1 MGKPDKAKW
10 TARPAA
16 SAAMRYGLA
25 LVSVAV
31 SSGLAQLLLY
41 FHLPLA
47 FNALALSAI
56 ALTFWYGGMKP
67 GILAAVLA
75 ALVRSYVFD
84 PDINSISRVL
94 YDLIFLVF
102 ALLMTGVTRARGELE
117 ARVAERTGELTR
129 ASEDLKLE
137 IVERKRAEAELRAS
151 EAYLAEAQ
159 RLSHTGSWASTPA
172 MGEIRFFS
180 EECYRVLGFDPHGGL
195 PRYETFFNRIHP
207 DDQAKVMEAL
217 ETDGR
222 EKAEFELDY
231 RIVHPGGEIRDIH
244 AVGHPV
250 PSTSGDF
257 AEFVG
262 TVIDIT
268 ERKRAEAERERL
280 RQALADL
287 AHINRVTTMGE
298 LTASLAHEVNQL
310 IAAAV
315 TNANTCLRWLT
326 RDNPDLEEAR
336 AATSRIVKDATRAAD
351 IISRIRML
359 FQKGTPEWELVD
371 VNEVIREMIV
381 LLRSEAT
388 RYNIS
393 VRADLATDLPK
404 ATGDRVQLQQVLL
417 NLMVNSFEAMK
428 EMDGTRE
435 LAIQSQ
441 RAENDHVLISVRDT
455 GVGLPLQ
462 QADQIFEAFFTT
474 KVQGIGMGLSI
485 SRSIIESHGGRLW
498 AGDNS
503 PRGASFYVSLP
514 TTVEEH
520 ELP

>member
-67 GILAAVLA
+67 GILAAVLS

-195 PRYETFFNRIHP
+195 PRYETFFIASIPMIKPKLWKRSRQP
-207 DDQAKVMEAL
+207 DARK
-217 ETDGR
+217 R
-222 EKAEFELDY
+222 
-231 RIVHPGGEIRDIH
+231 
-244 AVGHPV
+244 
-250 PSTSGDF
+250 SSNS
-257 AEFVG
+257 
-262 TVIDIT
+262 IT
-268 ERKRAEAERERL
+268 ESF
-280 RQALADL
+280 
-287 AHINRVTTMGE
+287 IP
-298 LTASLAHEVNQL
+298 
-310 IAAAV
+310 AA
-315 TNANTCLRWLT
+315 
-326 RDNPDLEEAR
+326 
-336 AATSRIVKDATRAAD
+336 K
-351 IISRIRML
+351 
-359 FQKGTPEWELVD
+359 
-371 VNEVIREMIV
+371 
-381 LLRSEAT
+381 SET
-388 RYNIS
+388 F
-393 VRADLATDLPK
+393 VR
-404 ATGDRVQLQQVLL
+404 
-417 NLMVNSFEAMK
+417 
-428 EMDGTRE
+428 
-435 LAIQSQ
+435 
-441 RAENDHVLISVRDT
+441 
-455 GVGLPLQ
+455 
-462 QADQIFEAFFTT
+462 
-474 KVQGIGMGLSI
+474 
-485 SRSIIESHGGRLW
+485 
-498 AGDNS
+498 
-503 PRGASFYVSLP
+503 
-514 TTVEEH
+514 
-520 ELP
+520 

>member
-67 GILAAVLA
+67 GILAAVLS

-84 PDINSISRVL
+84 PDIKSISRVL

-207 DDQAKVMEAL
+207 DDQAKVREAL
-217 ETDGR
+217 ETAGR

-231 RIVHPGGEIRDIH
+231 RIIHPGGEIRDIR

-250 PSTSGDF
+250 FSPSGDLV
-257 AEFVG
+257 EFVG
-262 TVIDIT
+262 TVIDVT
-268 ERKRAEAERERL
+268 DRKRAEEERERL
-280 RQALADL
+280 REAQADL
-287 AHINRVTTMGE
+287 AHINRVTAMGE
-298 LTASLAHEVNQL
+298 LSASLAHEVNQP

-315 TNANTCLRWLT
+315 TDANTCLRWLT
-326 RDNPDLEEAR
+326 RDRPDLEEAR
-336 AATSRIVKDATRAAD
+336 QAASRTVKDATRAAE
-351 IISRIRML
+351 IITRIRSA
-359 FQKGTPEWELVD
+359 FKKGSVERALVD
-371 VNEVIREMIV
+371 VNQVIQEMIM
-381 LLRSEAT
+381 LLRRETMRNSV
-388 RYNIS
+388 S
-393 VRADLATDLPK
+393 VRTELAPDLPQVM
-404 ATGDRVQLQQVLL
+404 GDRVQLQQVLM
-417 NLMVNSFEAMK
+417 NLMINGIEAMK
-428 EMDGTRE
+428 DVDGPRE
-435 LAIQSQ
+435 LAVKSR
-441 RAENDHVLISVRDT
+441 RAEDEQLMVSVSDT
-455 GVGLPLQ
+455 GVGLPAQ
-462 QADQIFEAFFTT
+462 QADQIFDAFFTT
-474 KVQGIGMGLSI
+474 KPDGTGMGLRI
-485 SRSIIESHGGRLW
+485 SRSIVESHGGRLW
-498 AGDNS
+498 TAGNS
-503 PRGASFYVSLP
+503 PRGASFHLTLP
-514 TTVEEH
+514 SGAETH
-520 ELP
+520 E